1 MHARSSL
8 VSIAS
13 LTVFSTGQAFAD
25 LPNFCKDQDQ
35 CVEVYVQN
43 KASATVTSVKI
54 KQQSGP
60 NNCESGEEKTISGNL
75 AGGTPGF
82 PGEGVW
88 FQVDPLCKYKIVFKT
103 TNGCT
108 GDKTTHFYPEDLS
121 QKSDWG
127 AKLTGACGTL
137 KTKTGTL

>member
-1 MHARSSL
+1 M
-8 VSIAS
+8 VSRLSIIGAVFAAS
-13 LTVFSTGQAFAD
+13 AGAAAAD
-25 LPNFCKDQDQ
+25 LPNFCTDDDQ

-88 FQVDPLCKYKIVFKT
+88 FHVDPMCKYKIVFKT
-103 TNGCT
+103 TSGCT
-108 GDKTTHFYPEDLS
+108 GDKTTHFYPDDLKKEDF
-121 QKSDWG
+121 G

-137 KTKTGTL
+137 KTKTSTL

>member
-1 MHARSSL
+1 M
-8 VSIAS
+8 VSRLSIIGAVFAAS
-13 LTVFSTGQAFAD
+13 AGVATAD
-25 LPNFCKDQDQ
+25 LPNFCTDDDQ

-60 NNCESGEEKTISGNL
+60 NSCQSGEEKTISGNL

-88 FQVDPLCKYKIVFKT
+88 FHVDPMCKYKIVFKT
-103 TNGCT
+103 TSGCT
-108 GDKTTHFYPEDLS
+108 GDKTTHFYPDDL
-121 QKSDWG
+121 KKEEFG

-137 KTKTGTL
+137 KTKTSTL

>member
-1 MHARSSL
+1 MFHRFNLLGAAL
-8 VSIAS
+8 IAS
-13 LTVFSTGQAFAD
+13 AGVAAAD
-25 LPNFCKDQDQ
+25 LPNFCTDDDQ

-43 KASATVTSVKI
+43 KASVTVTSVKI

-75 AGGTPGF
+75 AGGAPAF

-88 FQVDPLCKYKIVFKT
+88 FNVDPMCKYKIVFKT
-103 TNGCT
+103 TSGCT
-108 GDKTTHFYPEDLS
+108 GDKTTHFYPDDL
-121 QKSDWG
+121 KKTDVG

-137 KTKTGTL
+137 KTKTTSG